1 MSSKSVRIDEE
12 AYNTALQYGKNLS
25 EAIRAMN
32 NLIEEYRKQ
41 EKVDVDELAKKISKY
56 LYSDLS
62 SYLDYLISKY

>member
-1 MSSKSVRIDEE
+1 MTSKSVRVDEE
-12 AYNTALQYGKNLS
+12 AYDTALKYGKNLS
-25 EAIRAMN
+25 EAIRAMD

-41 EKVDVDELAKKISKY
+41 EKVDVDELAKKVSKY

>member
-1 MSSKSVRIDEE
+1 MTSKSVRVDEE

-41 EKVDVDELAKKISKY
+41 EKVDVDELAKKVSKY

>member
-1 MSSKSVRIDEE
+1 MTSKSVRVDEE

-25 EAIRAMN
+25 EAIRTMD

-41 EKVDVDELAKKISKY
+41 EKVDVDELAKKVSKY